1 MLYRILAAAVVATA
15 LALTSA
21 PAAATETSAAIA
33 LKPCRLEHPA
43 KVIAVEAQCGT
54 LSVPENYTNP
64 AGRKI
69 ELAVARVRA
78 VNQRNKLEPLFVIAG
93 GPGMGSAEFY
103 ASVATAF
110 DRVHRERD
118 ILIVDQRGTGG
129 SNRLDCEFDEE
140 SLEEVSPEQLT
151 KLSVECRDQLAKRA
165 DLTQY
170 TTSVAV
176 RDLDAVR
183 QALGYGRVN
192 LYGVSYGTR
201 VAQHYARKYP
211 AQTRALI
218 LDGVVDPTLV
228 LGPAMALD
236 AEAALLRIL
245 ARCRETPSCQKA
257 FGDPEKD
264 YRELRTKLTAA
275 PVTVSLP
282 DPRDGTN
289 RSFSFGR
296 VHLSAVL
303 RLASYTPDQAA
314 LLPLALKLANRD
326 GDYRALAGQYLMM
339 GRGLSR
345 SMSYGMH
352 NAVVCSE
359 DMPAVAVDKLPRGEL
374 AGTHMGEAQIDQLLK
389 LCAEWPRGV
398 VDADFRAPLKSAA
411 AALLMSGSDD
421 PVTPPAYAESARKAF
436 ADNAHLVVPGFGHGQ
451 ITTPC
456 VNRIVADFLR
466 SGTAKSLDV
475 SCTAKLKPMPFFTS
489 PAGPAP

>member
-1 MLYRILAAAVVATA
+1 MFYRILAAALLATA
-15 LALTSA
+15 FAPSLASSKPSDTD
-21 PAAATETSAAIA
+21 IA
-33 LKPCRLEHPA
+33 LHPCRLEHPA
-43 KVIAVEAQCGT
+43 KVLAVVAHCGT
-54 LSVPENYTNP
+54 LQVPEDYAKP

-69 ELAVARVRA
+69 ALAVARVSA
-78 VNQRNKLEPLFVIAG
+78 VNQRNRLEPLFVIAG

-110 DRVHRERD
+110 DRVHRDRD
-118 ILIVDQRGTGG
+118 ILIVDQRGTGD

-140 SLEEVSPEQLT
+140 SLEEVSPETLA
-151 KLSVECRDQLAKRA
+151 KLSAQCRDELAKRA

-183 QALGYGRVN
+183 QALGYQRVN

-201 VAQHYARKYP
+201 VAQHYARQYP
-211 AQTRALI
+211 EQTRALI
-218 LDGVVDPTLV
+218 LDGVVDPSLV

-245 ARCRETPSCQKA
+245 ERCRKTPSCDAA
-257 FGDPEKD
+257 FGDPSKD
-264 YRELRTKLTAA
+264 YRELRAKLTAA

-289 RSFSFGR
+289 KSFEFGR

-303 RLASYTPDQAA
+303 RLGSYTPDQAA

-326 GDYRALAGQYLMM
+326 SDYRALAGQYLMM
-339 GRGLSR
+339 GRSLSR
-345 SMSYGMH
+345 TMSYGMH

-359 DMPAVAVDKLPRGEL
+359 DIPFFAADKLPRGEL
-374 AGTHMGEAQIDQLLK
+374 AGTHMGEAQIDQLLT
-389 LCAEWPRGV
+389 LCAAWPRGV
-398 VDADFRAPLKSAA
+398 VDANFRAPLKSAA
-411 AALLMSGSDD
+411 AALLLSGSDD
-421 PVTPPAYAESARKAF
+421 PVTPPAYAEQARKAF
-436 ADNAHLVVPGFGHGQ
+436 ADNAHLVVSGFGHGQ

-466 SGTAKSLDV
+466 AGTAKNLDL